1 MPANS
6 HRPRATSSANFGLA
20 AEMGDLLCS
29 VVATKKL
36 AMKSPAAVSICLFS
50 IFLFS
55 SGQSPARGQTPSP
68 TPSPSPVV
76 IKAGKLLDARTGK
89 ISPNVFILVENHR
102 IKSVGQDAPTGV
114 PVIDL
119 SYAFVMPGMIDC
131 HATHPG

>member
-1 MPANS
+1 
-6 HRPRATSSANFGLA
+6 
-20 AEMGDLLCS
+20 MGDLLCS

-68 TPSPSPVV
+68 KPSPSPVV

-114 PVIDL
+114 PVIARL
-119 SYAFVMPGMIDC
+119 HSWPVVPHILAEEGSLGRAQPPALARQWLYHFA
-131 HATHPG
+131 